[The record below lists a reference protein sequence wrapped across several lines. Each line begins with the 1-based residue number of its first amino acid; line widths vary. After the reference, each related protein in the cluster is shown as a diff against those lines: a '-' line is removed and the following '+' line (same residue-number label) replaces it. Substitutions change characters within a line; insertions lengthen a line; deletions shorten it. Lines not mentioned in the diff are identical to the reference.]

1 MSGATT
7 STCRTPGRG
16 TSAWTG
22 IRCAGLHRE
31 HGFEACDLLGPGN
44 ELIHV
49 KRAWGS
55 SPLSHLFSQAL
66 VSAQALATSPD
77 ARAIFTAKVRAHPR
91 GRDLLADFQPKKVI
105 FAILLKNGE
114 KLTADTLF
122 SFSQVTLASTARE
135 LESRCPVPPDLSHGQ
150 AADLGWLSFSGNVLR
165 GCGRPSASECEPFR
179 RGRLGPMPVRTA

>member
-1 MSGATT
+1 M
-7 STCRTPGRG
+7 
-16 TSAWTG
+16 
-22 IRCAGLHRE
+22 
-31 HGFEACDLLGPGN
+31 
-44 ELIHV
+44 
-49 KRAWGS
+49 
-55 SPLSHLFSQAL
+55 
-66 VSAQALATSPD
+66 SAQALATSPD